1 MLYGSQGNSDPG
13 WNVADQRFFT
23 PVIDVVA
30 LSAKTY
36 QATSIRASSGQPLG
50 NFRWLVWAVF
60 PSDTDNVLE
69 NTAVQ
74 ELQVIPASDSSN

>member
-1 MLYGSQGNSDPG
+1 MAGMS
-13 WNVADQRFFT
+13 T
-23 PVIDVVA
+23 
-30 LSAKTY
+30 SAKAY
-36 QATSIRASSGQPLG
+36 QATSIRVSSGQPLG

-74 ELQVIPASDSSN
+74 ELQVIPAAASNK